1 MAESKHLLIVYQ
13 LAVAW
18 EHPSDSGQGQDFLS
32 LLETIRI
39 YLPKDEYVLSAALP
53 ANKTILGCLDLE
65 RTADYLDLLNLMA
78 YDFYGSWT
86 PRSGHHA
93 QLYSASKDEPSASSI
108 VQYVLNRGYP
118 AKKILLGIPAYG
130 RSFLHASG
138 PGQEFWGGGGE
149 DGTFEYRQLPRE
161 GCRETVDK
169 RACAATCVGGG
180 GGFVSYDNPDTVKM
194 KAAFC
199 KQKALGVSR
208 YRSPLAIWCESRA
221 RG

>member
-1 MAESKHLLIVYQ
+1 MAGPEHLLIVCIK

-18 EHPSDSGQGQDFLS
+18 EYPSDSGQGQDFIS

-39 YLPKDEYVLSAALP
+39 YLPRDEYILSAALP
-53 ANKTILGCLDLE
+53 ANKIMLECVNLE
-65 RTADYLDLLNLMA
+65 RTANYLDLLNLMT

-86 PRSGHHA
+86 PLSGHHA
-93 QLYSASKDEPSASSI
+93 QLYSASKDEPSAASI
-108 VQYVLNRGYP
+108 VQCVMSRGFP
-118 AKKILLGIPAYG
+118 AKKVLLGIPAYG

-138 PGQEFWGGGGE
+138 PGQKFRGGGGE
-149 DGTFEYRQLPRE
+149 DGTFEYQQLPRK

-169 RACAATCVGGG
+169 RACAATCVGGD

-208 YRSPLAIWCESRA
+208 C
-221 RG
+221 